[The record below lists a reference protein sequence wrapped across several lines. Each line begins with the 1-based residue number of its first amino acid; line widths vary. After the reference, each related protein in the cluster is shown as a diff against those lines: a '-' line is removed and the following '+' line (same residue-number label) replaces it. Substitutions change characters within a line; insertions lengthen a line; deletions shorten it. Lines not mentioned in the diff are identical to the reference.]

1 MSTAFPTRPESA
13 SESWQFAIVASEYN
27 REYVDGLVRFATEE
41 LYAVAPNSKV
51 DLVRVP
57 GSFEIP
63 LAVQTAVNRARPDAI
78 LAFGLIFD
86 GETLHASL
94 IATAVTEGLLQ
105 ISLRTGI
112 PVLHEVLVVKNHEQ
126 AKARCLLAE
135 INRGTEAARAAIGML
150 RALSQIPER
159 KL

>member
-13 SESWQFAIVASEYN
+13 SESWKFAIVASEYN

-41 LYAVAPNSKV
+41 LHTVAPNAKV

-63 LAVQTAVNRARPDAI
+63 LAVQTTVSRAHPDAV

-94 IATAVTEGLLQ
+94 IATSV
-105 ISLRTGI
+105 
-112 PVLHEVLVVKNHEQ
+112 
-126 AKARCLLAE
+126 
-135 INRGTEAARAAIGML
+135 
-150 RALSQIPER
+150 
-159 KL
+159 

>member
-1 MSTAFPTRPESA
+1 MSTAFPPRPESA
-13 SESWQFAIVASEYN
+13 SESWKFAIVASEYN
-27 REYVDGLVRFATEE
+27 REYVDGLVRFATDE
-41 LYAVAPNSKV
+41 LHTVAPNAKV

-63 LAVQTAVNRARPDAI
+63 LAVQTTVNRAHPDAV

-94 IATAVTEGLLQ
+94 IATAVTEGLLE

-112 PVLHEVLVVKNHEQ
+112 PVLHEVLVVKNQEQ
-126 AKARCLLAE
+126 AKTRCLLPE
-135 INRGTEAARAAIGML
+135 INRGTEAARAAIRVL
-150 RALSQIPER
+150 RSLSQIPER
-159 KL
+159 KP